1 LGNER
6 GRDRR
11 GGGEGGRECATVLL
25 FVLIFAHN
33 GFSMHHEYTILAHYY
48 VQLVCKMNIL
58 NSIIYV

>member
-11 GGGEGGRECATVLL
+11 GGRECATVLL
-25 FVLIFAHN
+25 FVLIFAQN